1 MQVQQGQHVR
11 DLRRLTCPRG
21 QDRRREPHPLP
32 SRLINALVVDPGCLD
47 RHRPGGGGHLTGR
60 VGAVTDHQPVP
71 VFVDLVGVQLDVGGH
86 LGLQRRSEHPP
97 GPLAS
102 QLVQHRPTHPRRGV
116 LIGLVPVGDYRKHG
130 RTFPNQRVNA
140 GPDQSYLDFRS
151 SPGRCAPSR
160 HPAED
165 HPQVLI
171 IALRTARKARASLG
185 HPVAPVFTGASSDI
199 TVPSCFLSLPPFPM
213 RSAFPTSEYYDGS
226 APTHTLRPATRL
238 SPPRWWG
245 TECGGFP
252 RSLLFG

>member
-32 SRLINALVVDPGCLD
+32 GRLIDALVVDPGCLD
-47 RHRPGGGGHLTGR
+47 RYRTRSGGHLTGR
-60 VGAVTDHQPVP
+60 EGAVTDHQPVP

-151 SPGRCAPSR
+151 SSGRCAPSR
-160 HPAED
+160 HPAEH

-171 IALRTARKARASLG
+171 IAPKAS
-185 HPVAPVFTGASSDI
+185 VALV
-199 TVPSCFLSLPPFPM
+199 
-213 RSAFPTSEYYDGS
+213 
-226 APTHTLRPATRL
+226 
-238 SPPRWWG
+238 
-245 TECGGFP
+245 
-252 RSLLFG
+252 